1 MKRLIPLAV
10 AAAILSSAQSPSN
23 DPRKRRMGDGRTQF
37 EHILED
43 EYEQSLEDADEIVK
57 LGAELK
63 EELEKNDYR
72 VLSVDA
78 YRKAERIEKLA
89 KSVKQRL
96 KRH

>member
-1 MKRLIPLAV
+1 MKRLILLAV
-10 AAAILSSAQSPSN
+10 AVAFLSNAQNPST
-23 DPRKRRMGDGRTQF
+23 DPRKRRMGDGRTQL

-43 EYEQSLEDADEIVK
+43 EYEKSQADTDEIVK
-57 LGAELK
+57 LAAELK

-89 KSVKQRL
+89 KSVKKRL
-96 KRH
+96 KRY